1 MNEKNNI
8 INKRKQK
15 VRRVRVIFL
24 TLGLTFIFILLI
36 FGKNKLNSYL
46 DTSFTE
52 AQGIS
57 ENRNPSLDN
66 ELKGPLS
73 GKKIIVDAGHGG
85 SDPGTIGPRTEVH
98 EADLNLKMSY
108 MLESKLKELGATVIM
123 TRTDEITGQLGTDTK
138 LKIED
143 RGKVIED
150 ANADMLI
157 SIHQNFNDYSSEV
170 KGTQILVR
178 KQDSLDFATS
188 LQKVFNQELG
198 ANLNYLLN
206 EYHVLK
212 YGDQPSVL
220 VEMGF
225 LSNPQDEIR
234 LQEDEYQERLINVL
248 CDEIKEYFDT
258 IEKE

>member
-1 MNEKNNI
+1 MNKKNNI

-24 TLGLTFIFILLI
+24 TLALIFMFILLI

-57 ENRNPSLDN
+57 EDRIPSLD
-66 ELKGPLS
+66 EEVKGPLS

-85 SDPGTIGPRTEVH
+85 SDPGTIGPRTEVQ
-98 EADLNLKMSY
+98 EADLSLKISY
-108 MLESKLKELGATVIM
+108 ILEGKLKELGATVIM
-123 TRTDEITGQLGTDTK
+123 TRTEQITEQLGTDTK

-157 SIHQNFNDYSSEV
+157 SIHQNFNEYSSEI

-178 KQDSLDFATS
+178 KQGSLDFATS
-188 LQKVFNQELG
+188 LQKAFNQELG
-198 ANLNYLLN
+198 VNLKYILE

-212 YGDQPSVL
+212 YGDQPSVI
-220 VEMGF
+220 VETGF
-225 LSNPQDEIR
+225 FSNSQDEIR

-258 IEKE
+258 IEKK